1 MEQTK
6 AACIGTPYH
15 VFLSLLPELSSLF
28 LHLIDFPARSTPSLA
43 SPRLFYYLFAVM
55 LLSQF
60 TGVHYRGLM
69 LHVTVSTFSLFFVK
83 DFKTSGFFA
92 AETKQRDLQL
102 LKSTNSKFLNCGLHN
117 EEYIC

>member
-1 MEQTK
+1 
-6 AACIGTPYH
+6 
-15 VFLSLLPELSSLF
+15 
-28 LHLIDFPARSTPSLA
+28 
-43 SPRLFYYLFAVM
+43 M

-69 LHVTVSTFSLFFVK
+69 LHATVSTFSLLFVK

-117 EEYIC
+117 EE